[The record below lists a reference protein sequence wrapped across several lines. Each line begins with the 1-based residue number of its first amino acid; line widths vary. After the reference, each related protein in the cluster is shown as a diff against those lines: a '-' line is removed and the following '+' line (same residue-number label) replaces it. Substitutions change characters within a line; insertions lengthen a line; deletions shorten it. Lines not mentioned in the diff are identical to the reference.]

1 MTAHPGA
8 VTAHRRRPGTA
19 PGRPPST
26 STRHVL
32 LKVKPSDM
40 NPSDMK
46 MNARNTIVPALL
58 AFAVFSFAAPAFAQ
72 LPPSAQAAE
81 DARFIAFGK
90 EIFKSKAV
98 CQYCHKW
105 DASGDQGYGGNA
117 LSLRKTQLTPEQM
130 TEVVKC
136 GRPATGMPYHDRFAY
151 TDKRCYGYTREQM
164 GNDMPPAGN
173 DFLSNR
179 EVDAVVKYLFAKDV
193 GKGPATYEDCVD
205 FWGTDTKQCDP
216 MKK

>member
-1 MTAHPGA
+1 MK
-8 VTAHRRRPGTA
+8 R
-19 PGRPPST
+19 SEMK
-26 STRHVL
+26 L
-32 LKVKPSDM
+32 
-40 NPSDMK
+40 SDMK
-46 MNARNTIVPALL
+46 MKARNTIVHCALL
-58 AFAVFSFAAPAFAQ
+58 SLAVLVSAPTLAQ
-72 LPPSAQAAE
+72 TPQSAE
-81 DARFIAFGK
+81 EARFIEFGK

-117 LSLRKTQLTPEQM
+117 LSLRATQLTPEQM
-130 TEVVKC
+130 SEVVKC

-179 EVDAVVKYLFAKDV
+179 EVDAVVKYLYTKDV
-193 GKGPATYEDCVD
+193 GKGPATYQDCVD
-205 FWGTDTKQCDP
+205 FWGSDTRQCDP
-216 MKK
+216 LKK

>member
-1 MTAHPGA
+1 M
-8 VTAHRRRPGTA
+8 
-19 PGRPPST
+19 PSE
-26 STRHVL
+26 
-32 LKVKPSDM
+32 KKK
-40 NPSDMK
+40 MK
-46 MNARNTIVPALL
+46 ARNTLVHSALL
-58 AFAVFSFAAPAFAQ
+58 SLAVLVVAAPARAQ
-72 LPPSAQAAE
+72 NPAAQAAE
-81 DARFIAFGK
+81 EARFIEFGK

-117 LSLRKTQLTPEQM
+117 LSLRVTQLTPEQM

-193 GKGPATYEDCVD
+193 GKGPATYQDCVD
-205 FWGTDTKQCDP
+205 FWGSDTKQCDP
-216 MKK
+216 LKK

>member
-1 MTAHPGA
+1 M
-8 VTAHRRRPGTA
+8 
-19 PGRPPST
+19 PGRLLFLYN
-26 STRHVL
+26 TRHAV
-32 LKVKPSDM
+32 VE
-40 NPSDMK
+40 MK
-46 MNARNTIVPALL
+46 MKSRKYARCFALPTL
-58 AFAVFSFAAPAFAQ
+58 VVV
-72 LPPSAQAAE
+72 LPCLVAMASLLPTPGHAQAPLSAE
-81 DARFIAFGK
+81 DARFIEFGK

-117 LSLRKTQLTPEQM
+117 LSLRATQLTPEQM

-136 GRPATGMPYHDRFAY
+136 GRPGTGMPYHDRFAY

-173 DFLSNR
+173 DFLSAR
-179 EVDAVVKYLFAKDV
+179 EVDAVVKYLFANDV
-193 GKGPATYEDCVD
+193 GRGPATYEDCVA
-205 FWGTDTKQCDP
+205 FWGTETRQCEP

>member
-1 MTAHPGA
+1 MC
-8 VTAHRRRPGTA
+8 
-19 PGRPPST
+19 GRLFFLYN
-26 STRHVL
+26 TRHAV
-32 LKVKPSDM
+32 VE
-40 NPSDMK
+40 MK
-46 MNARNTIVPALL
+46 MKSRKFTRCLASLALGVVLPGL
-58 AFAVFSFAAPAFAQ
+58 AAIASLSPI
-72 LPPSAQAAE
+72 PGHAQAPLSAE
-81 DARFIAFGK
+81 EARFIEFGK

-117 LSLRKTQLTPEQM
+117 LSLRATQLTPEQM

-136 GRPATGMPYHDRFAY
+136 GRPGTGMPYHDRFAY

-173 DFLSNR
+173 DFLSAR
-179 EVDAVVKYLFAKDV
+179 EVDAVVKYLFANDV
-193 GKGPATYEDCVD
+193 GRGPATYEDCVA
-205 FWGTDTKQCDP
+205 FWGTETRQCEP

>member
-1 MTAHPGA
+1 TLRY
-8 VTAHRRRPGTA
+8 T
-19 PGRPPST
+19 
-26 STRHVL
+26 L
-32 LKVKPSDM
+32 L
-40 NPSDMK
+40 
-46 MNARNTIVPALL
+46 ALALL
-58 AFAVFSFAAPAFAQ
+58 SVAGLLPA
-72 LPPSAQAAE
+72 SGRAQAQQARPQAKAQAPLSAE
-81 DARFIAFGK
+81 EARFIEFGK

-117 LSLRKTQLTPEQM
+117 LSLRATQLTPEQM

-136 GRPATGMPYHDRFAY
+136 GRPSTGMPYHDRFAY

-205 FWGTDTKQCDP
+205 FWGTETKQCEP

>member
-1 MTAHPGA
+1 
-8 VTAHRRRPGTA
+8 
-19 PGRPPST
+19 
-26 STRHVL
+26 L
-32 LKVKPSDM
+32 EVKL
-40 NPSDMK
+40 SDMK
-46 MNARNTIVPALL
+46 MKARNTIVPTLL
-58 AFAVFSFAAPAFAQ
+58 GLTMLCVAAPAFAQ

-81 DARFIAFGK
+81 EARFIAFGK

-136 GRPATGMPYHDRFAY
+136 GRPGTGMPYHDRFAY

-164 GNDMPPAGN
+164 GTDMPPAGN

-205 FWGTDTKQCDP
+205 FWGTETKQCDP